1 MNSPS
6 VYNTLSYNFQK
17 ENLVVYRTLAI
28 NQKMPNQWAQSQ
40 LVCFYENSSAI
51 DVTWTLAR

>member
-1 MNSPS
+1 MNS